1 MKINKI
7 SYTLY
12 KIFFNINF
20 MAKKN
25 LTAKIAAIIALI
37 AIVSSIIWTWILI
50 IYQTHFSKT
59 DNNLTQE
66 QLKELINWYSW
77 GLLDWWEETLT
88 WNTK

>member
-1 MKINKI
+1 
-7 SYTLY
+7 
-12 KIFFNINF
+12 

-50 IYQTHFSKT
+50 IYETYFSKT

-66 QLKELINWYSW
+66 QLQELVNSYSW
-77 GLLDWWEETLT
+77 ALLDWWEKTLT